1 MTRGVI
7 NTKRGAEMAE
17 VWVLGGTGRTGRAV
31 ASALAEGGVEPVLVG
46 RDEERLQSAAGAT
59 GWRTLAL
66 AGVEAMAAAVRAEA
80 PSVVLNTVGPFTRSG
95 PPLVDACLAAGSHYV
110 DIANDLAAVPSVLAR
125 QAEAERAGCT
135 LVTGAGFGVAA
146 TESVVSRLCAGE
158 RRAVSVRTTM
168 LPSLASD
175 GGPVGDALAGTV
187 VEGLPGVPG
196 GGRFTGRRVRAG
208 RLVPAPVGGE
218 VRELVTPDGDDVRA
232 GLMPLGELVAAQRAS
247 GAASV
252 DCASSEAPSG
262 RVRTALRLGSV
273 LLAVAPLRRLAARR
287 LAVVDLPVRPAP
299 RAHSWGHALVTWED
313 GTTSEG
319 WLRLPDAQVAT
330 TAFAAEVCR
339 RLAAGEGQPGAFTPV
354 ALFGTGLA
362 TSVGGTYV
370 NADGSAA

>member
-1 MTRGVI
+1 
-7 NTKRGAEMAE
+7 MAE
-17 VWVLGGTGRTGRAV
+17 VWVLGGTGRTGRGV
-31 ASALAEGGVEPVLVG
+31 AEALAQSGVEPVLVG
-46 RDEERLQSAAGAT
+46 RDEERLREVVGAA

-66 AGVEAMAAAVRAEA
+66 AGVEAMAAAVRSEA

-95 PPLVDACLAAGSHYV
+95 PPLIDACLAAGSHYV
-110 DIANDLAAVPSVLAR
+110 DIANDLAAVLAVLAR
-125 QAEAERAGCT
+125 QPEAERAGCT

-146 TESVVSRLCAGE
+146 TESVVSRLCEGT
-158 RRAVSVRTTM
+158 RRASSVRTTM

-175 GGPVGDALAGTV
+175 GGPVGDALAGTL

-196 GGRFTGRRVRAG
+196 GGRFGGRRVRDG
-208 RLVPAPVGGE
+208 RLAPASIGGE
-218 VRELVTPDGDDVRA
+218 VRELVTPDGDRVRA

-247 GAASV
+247 SAASV
-252 DCASSEAPSG
+252 DCASGSAPSG
-262 RVRTALRLGSV
+262 RARTALRLGAG

-287 LAVVDLPVRPAP
+287 LAAVRLPVRAAP
-299 RAHSWGHALVTWED
+299 RAHSWGHAVVTWED

-339 RLAAGEGQPGAFTPV
+339 RLATGEGRPGAFTPV

-362 TSVGGTYV
+362 TGAGGTYV
-370 NADGSAA
+370 DGAGSTP